1 MKPELKGPKVEH
13 IFLAIVQEE
22 GENDALIYNA
32 YLINEKEEAL
42 EQLLVSSNGYV
53 TIEKTKEKIKTTT
66 LRKSF
71 GTIEPRSSTK
81 IEPIMEDVL
90 KLNNEY
96 LISFWIGDQLYD
108 KKFIFLAESIKEENF
123 VNVPILNKKGVVVG

>member
-71 GTIEPRSSTK
+71 GTIEPRSSK
-81 IEPIMEDVL
+81 
-90 KLNNEY
+90 
-96 LISFWIGDQLYD
+96 
-108 KKFIFLAESIKEENF
+108 
-123 VNVPILNKKGVVVG
+123 VGS

>member
-1 MKPELKGPKVEH
+1 MKPELEGPKVEH
-13 IFLAIVQEE
+13 VFLAVVQET
-22 GENDALIYNA
+22 GEDNTLVYNV
-32 YLINEKEEAL
+32 YLINEKEEVL
-42 EQLLVSSNGYV
+42 EQLMVSSHGYLTV
-53 TIEKTKEKIKTTT
+53 EKTKEKIKTST

-71 GTIEPRSSTK
+71 GDVKPQSITK
-81 IEPIMEDVL
+81 VEPIIDEVL

-96 LISFWIGDQLYD
+96 LISFWIGGKLYD